1 MTNTEL
7 LARSLGAVWH
17 PCTQMKQHESL
28 PLVPIARGE
37 GCWLHDFDGRRY
49 LDAVSSWWVNLFG
62 HCNPRINA
70 ALIDQLGHLEHV
82 MLAGFTHRPVIELSE
97 RLSALTGG
105 ALGHCFYAS
114 DGASAT
120 EIALKMSHHFWRN
133 SGLPQKDRFVSLAG
147 SYHGETIG
155 ALGVTDVAIFRDAYR
170 PLLHTGEIVP
180 SPDARRALP
189 GQSAADRA
197 RDAAGALER
206 HFERHADSTAALVV
220 EPLVQCASGM
230 VMYDPE
236 YLRLARALC
245 DSYGVHLIADEIAV
259 GCGRTGTFFAHEQAD
274 IRPDFLCLS
283 KGISGGYLPLSITLT
298 TDAVYRAFYDDDVGR
313 GFLHSHS
320 YTGNAL
326 ACRAALATLDIFEQ
340 DDVIARNRARA
351 SLLAGLC
358 APLGSDPRVMHLR
371 QRGMI
376 VAFDVLTDDPGFA
389 RRLFSAAIERELL
402 LRPIG
407 NTVYLMPPYV
417 ISDEECALLVNR
429 TREALDVVLR

>member
-1 MTNTEL
+1 
-7 LARSLGAVWH
+7 
-17 PCTQMKQHESL
+17 
-28 PLVPIARGE
+28 
-37 GCWLHDFDGRRY
+37 
-49 LDAVSSWWVNLFG
+49 
-62 HCNPRINA
+62 
-70 ALIDQLGHLEHV
+70 
-82 MLAGFTHRPVIELSE
+82 
-97 RLSALTGG
+97 
-105 ALGHCFYAS
+105 
-114 DGASAT
+114 
-120 EIALKMSHHFWRN
+120 MSHHFWRN
-133 SGLPQKDRFVSLAG
+133 SGRPQKDRFVSLAG

-170 PLLHTGEIVP
+170 PLLHNGEIVP

-189 GQSAADRA
+189 GQSAADLA
-197 RDAAGALER
+197 RDAAGALEQ
-206 HFERHADSTAALVV
+206 HLERHSDNTAALIV

-245 DSYGVHLIADEIAV
+245 DRYGVHLIADEIAV
-259 GCGRTGTFFAHEQAD
+259 GCGRTGSFFAHQQAG

-298 TDAVYRAFYDDDVGR
+298 TDAVYRAFYDDNVNR

-351 SLLAGLC
+351 SLLASLC
-358 APLGSDPRVMHLR
+358 APLASDPRVMHLR

-389 RRLFSAAIERELL
+389 RRLFSAGIERELL

-407 NTVYLMPPYV
+407 NTVYFMPPYV

-429 TREALDVVLR
+429 TREALDVVFR